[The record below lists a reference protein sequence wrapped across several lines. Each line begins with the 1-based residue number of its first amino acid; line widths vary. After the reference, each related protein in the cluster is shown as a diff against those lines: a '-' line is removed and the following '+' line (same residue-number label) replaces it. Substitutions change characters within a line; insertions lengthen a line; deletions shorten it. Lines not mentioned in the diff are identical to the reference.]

1 MLNKNG
7 ERELAY
13 IVKVD
18 DIKPIAGKDRVEC
31 AIVGGWT
38 CMVPKNSFKPG
49 DLGVYFEIDS
59 KLNTDKEIFA
69 LLLNIKVKLKLRN
82 LKQMRAHSILRDY

>member
-18 DIKPIAGKDRVEC
+18 TITPMDADRLEC
-31 AIVGGWT
+31 AHVGGWH
-38 CMVPKNSFKPG
+38 CIN
-49 DLGVYFEIDS
+49 
-59 KLNTDKEIFA
+59 
-69 LLLNIKVKLKLRN
+69 
-82 LKQMRAHSILRDY
+82 